1 MNLPKYQL
9 KAESE
14 LIIFEFA
21 SDGPKGKIPKL
32 IKFTETHIEDVFNL
46 GFGDKHPETG
56 EIDDLVISNNGDS
69 EKVLATVVSAI
80 YAFTDKYKHAWV
92 YATGST
98 SARTRLYRMG
108 ISKFNT
114 EAEKDF
120 EIYGLLNNEWVEFKK
135 GIEFDGFL
143 IKRKRH

>member
-14 LIIFEFA
+14 LILFEFD
-21 SDGPKGKIPKL
+21 SDGPKGKISKL
-32 IKFTETHIEDVFNL
+32 IKFTETHIENVFNL
-46 GFGDKHPETG
+46 GFGDKHPDTG
-56 EIDDLVISNNGDS
+56 EIDDLAISNNGDS

-80 YAFTDKYKHAWV
+80 YAFTDKYSNSWV

-98 SARTRLYRMG
+98 GSRTRLYRMG
-108 ISKFNT
+108 ISRFYL
-114 EAEKDF
+114 EAKEDF
-120 EIYGLLNNEWVEFKK
+120 DIFGLINNEWVEFDK

-143 IKRKRH
+143 LKRKK

>member
-14 LIIFEFA
+14 LILFEFV
-21 SDGPKGKIPKL
+21 SEGPKGKIPKL
-32 IKFTETHIEDVFNL
+32 IKFTETHIENVYNL

-56 EIDDLVISNNGDS
+56 EIDDLIVSNNGDS

-80 YAFTDKYKHAWV
+80 YAFTDKYNDAWV

-98 SARTRLYRMG
+98 ETRTRLYRMG
-108 ISKFNT
+108 ISRFYK
-114 EAEKDF
+114 EANKDF
-120 EIYGLLNNEWVEFKK
+120 DIFGLLNNEWIEFKK

-143 IKRKRH
+143 LKRKNK